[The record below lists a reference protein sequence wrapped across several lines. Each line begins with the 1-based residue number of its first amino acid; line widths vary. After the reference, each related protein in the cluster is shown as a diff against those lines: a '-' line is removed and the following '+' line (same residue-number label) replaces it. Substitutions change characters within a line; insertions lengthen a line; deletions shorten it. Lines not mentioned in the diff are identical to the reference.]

1 MHELALRQ
9 SNNYDGAPYD
19 PLIAPRRDI
28 RAVSY
33 ALCSAVFG
41 VLVMRIVSYFAALP
55 SDTYGQSLLGDMIFS
70 LPVQLVFF
78 LIVPFCVYKL
88 YGKRSFRGVLKF
100 SSVGKFKPYFLL
112 AVPLGIFVYFLTLGI
127 SSAWQA
133 LLGATGYTHSSAST
147 PLPDSFVFG
156 FFIAE
161 VLMTAVLPA
170 VCEEFIMR
178 GGLLTTARRT
188 LGVIGCVVFGG
199 IAFGLFHQNIRQVFY
214 TSLFGA
220 LATFLTLKTKSVY
233 PAMLM
238 HFVNNFCG
246 VFFEYAEHYGWSVF
260 GALWR
265 LVSGLGAEYPW
276 LLFIV
281 FVVVAGAAFGIVVIM
296 LYCRE
301 KRVIRDKTEVIKDS
315 AFDATNKRVVIMGEF
330 DPERI
335 ASLEMQREVYGADY
349 REQKYRPSLREVAG
363 IIALGTV
370 TLLTTVFT
378 YVWGFFY

>member
-1 MHELALRQ
+1 MHDLALIQ
-9 SNNYDGAPYD
+9 HDLDGAPRGL
-19 PLIAPRRDI
+19 PGPKRDI

-41 VLVMRIVSYFAALP
+41 VLVMRIVSYFASVP
-55 SDTYGQSLLGDMIFS
+55 SDTYGQALLGDMLFT

-78 LIVPFCVYKL
+78 LTVPFCVYKF
-88 YGKRSFRGVLKF
+88 YGRRSFRGVLEY
-100 SSVGKFKPYFLL
+100 SSVGAFKPYFLIAL
-112 AVPLGIFVYFLTLGI
+112 PLGIAVYFLTLGV

-133 LLGATGYTHSSAST
+133 LLGATGYTHTSAST
-147 PLPDSFVFG
+147 PLPDDFVAG

-178 GGLLTTARRT
+178 GGLLTTARRS
-188 LGVIGCVVFGG
+188 LGVVGCVVLGG
-199 IAFGLFHQNIRQVFY
+199 VAFGLFHQNIRQVFY

-220 LATFLTLKTKSVY
+220 LAVFLTLKTKSLY

-246 VFFEYAEHYGWSVF
+246 VFFEYAEHYGWSIF
-260 GALWR
+260 GGLWR
-265 LVSGLGAEYPW
+265 LINGLGAQYPW

-281 FVVVAGAAFGIVVIM
+281 FVVVAGVAVGLVVIM

-301 KRVIRDKTEVIKDS
+301 KRVIRAKTDVIKDS

-335 ASLEMQREVYGADY
+335 ADLEMQREVYGADY
-349 REQKYRPSLREVAG
+349 REQKYRPTARDIAIVA
-363 IIALGTV
+363 ALGTV

>member
-1 MHELALRQ
+1 MNEIAL
-9 SNNYDGAPYD
+9 SNRPQAPRGE
-19 PLIAPRRDI
+19 PLYGERRDI

-55 SDTYGQSLLGDMIFS
+55 SDTYGQTLLGDMLFS

-78 LIVPFCVYKL
+78 LIVPFCIYKF
-88 YGKRSFRGVLKF
+88 YGKRSVRAVLEYG
-100 SSVGKFKPYFLL
+100 SVGAFKPYFLL
-112 AVPLGIFVYFLTLGI
+112 ALPLGLFVYFLTLGV

-133 LLGATGYTHSSAST
+133 LLGATGYAHASAAT
-147 PLPDSFVFG
+147 PLPDGFVAG
-156 FFIAE
+156 FFVAE
-161 VLMTAVLPA
+161 IVMTAVLPA
-170 VCEEFIMR
+170 VCEEFVMR
-178 GGLLTTARRT
+178 GGLLTTARKS
-188 LGVIGCVVFGG
+188 LGIVGCVVLGG
-199 IAFGLFHQNIRQVFY
+199 VAFGLFHQNVRQVFY

-220 LATFLTLKTKSVY
+220 LTVFLTYKTKSLY

-246 VFFEYAEHYGWSVF
+246 VFFEYAEHYGWPVF
-260 GALWR
+260 GGLWSMINE
-265 LVSGLGAEYPW
+265 LSAEYPW

-281 FVVVAGAAFGIVVIM
+281 FAAVAGAALGIVVIM

-301 KRVIRDKTEVIKDS
+301 KRVIRDKTAVIKDS

-330 DPERI
+330 DPARI
-335 ASLEMQREVYGADY
+335 ESLEMQREVYGKDY
-349 REQKYRPSLREVAG
+349 REQKYKPTLRDLAL
-363 IIALGTV
+363 IAALATV
-370 TLLTTVFT
+370 TVVTTVFT